1 MIKIHQLNKQYQ
13 GKWILHDIDLI
24 IPPGGL
30 ISLIGP
36 NGAGKSTLLSAIG
49 RLIPVDSGDIWIDEH
64 QVGTASG
71 DILAKLVA
79 MQRQANY
86 FVTRLTVRE
95 LVSFGRYPY
104 SKGRLNTHDHQLIQ
118 QSLEFLQL
126 TELSERY
133 LDQLS
138 GGQRQR
144 VYVAM
149 ALCQDTPY
157 ILLDEPLNN
166 LDMKNAVMMMQLIR
180 KAADDLGKT
189 VITVIHDINFASVY
203 SDRIIAMK
211 EGNIVFDGTA
221 PQLMQTERLHAIFE
235 LDVHIE
241 HIEGKSIGIYF

>member
-13 GKWILHDIDLI
+13 GKLILHDIDLI

-30 ISLIGP
+30 IALIGP

-64 QVGTASG
+64 HVGTASG

-79 MQRQANY
+79 MQRQENY

-166 LDMKNAVMMMQLIR
+166 LDMKNAVMMMKLIR

>member
-1 MIKIHQLNKQYQ
+1 MIKINQLNKQYQ

-64 QVGTASG
+64 HVGTASG

-79 MQRQANY
+79 MQRQENY

>member
-13 GKWILHDIDLI
+13 DKWVLRDIQLT
-24 IPPGGL
+24 IPRGGL

-49 RLIPVDSGDIWIDEH
+49 RLVTTYSGEISIDDHPVKTTPGD
-64 QVGTASG
+64 V
-71 DILAKLVA
+71 LARLVA
-79 MQRQANY
+79 MQRQENH

-104 SKGRLNTHDHQLIQ
+104 SKGRLTANDHQMIQ
-118 QSLEFLQL
+118 QALVFLQL
-126 TELSERY
+126 NELADRY

-149 ALCQDTPY
+149 VLCQDTPY

-180 KAADDLGKT
+180 RAADELGKT

-211 EGNIVFDGTA
+211 DGAIVFDGTA
-221 PQLMQTERLHAIFE
+221 QQIMQTEQLRAIFE
-235 LDVHIE
+235 LDVHIAQ
-241 HIEGKSIGIYF
+241 IGGKSIGIYF